1 MGDIDGVP
9 NTTIQVVNY
18 KSLSRAI
25 REKVPQSEEQRE
37 RAGDDFAATWV
48 RLPGGRFIVVLTPEQ
63 WATYWR
69 EAQ

>member
-1 MGDIDGVP
+1 MDGVP

-25 REKVPQSEEQRE
+25 REKLPEVEEQRE
-37 RAGDDFAATWV
+37 RSGDHFAATWV